1 MPSRRATAR
10 PWQRTGGVLRARR
23 AASTGSRRSISPSG
37 ESQAARAYPT
47 ASAGAAGR
55 CTGIR
60 AGPRSGAVGKVPVEL
75 ARAGVGGSRLQ
86 MPLLDPRDRKHL
98 TVVADRE
105 EFVGF
110 HQLRVGDAALLHIL
124 AGVAQELDHPAA

>member
-55 CTGIR
+55 CTGFR

-75 ARAGVGGSRLQ
+75 ARTGVGRAGLQ
-86 MPLLDPRDRKHL
+86 VPLLDPRDRQHL
-98 TVVADRE
+98 AVVADRE
-105 EFVGF
+105 YLVGLQ
-110 HQLRVGDAALLHIL
+110 QLRVGEASL
-124 AGVAQELDHPAA
+124 AHVF